1 MSLAETAAV
10 ASAAASS
17 VAAVNSESTL
27 EPGLEETE
35 PVQLDSLSKPA
46 DSSASSLS
54 ISVSV
59 SAAAISSASSIIATE
74 ANSSTTGEA
83 EAAHQEHNNSE
94 RPVDFQHAKNT
105 MTARTPS
112 SPLPSM
118 ASVSEDSGAAVK
130 QEPDTAAA
138 SLAKAE
144 AESQAPSSSAPTS
157 SSTATSPTPLS
168 SSPLSSTMVTI
179 DKGHPIP
186 TSNALSSSLKS
197 RLSASAPLSSLS
209 SVTPTTII
217 SPKPYPPFIP
227 AATASLSSF
236 SKSDSTQRARGASSV
251 YSAYPTHGSKHDDIH
266 IKSPPPTDNRQ
277 LGLHSA
283 AGDND
288 RDEEA
293 ESEEE
298 YEVVEEEEYEA
309 MEGYSELESESG
321 TVLGMDHDSGH
332 PDEQD
337 TDMIDVSAG
346 SSSPP
351 PSVKDSTL
359 PSSSAPGRERP
370 VSPGSPST
378 VASGDGPFSIS
389 AGGSGSKSPSPRL
402 APQQPDAA
410 DSPRSVKSPGGGIK
424 KDSKAGVTATTCA
437 NCGTT
442 STPLWRR
449 ASDGQT
455 ICNAC
460 GLYFKARNL
469 TRPPWLKRNM
479 VLKKDE
485 EGEDAEGQASSS
497 ASATASKDGVVVA
510 GSSPSNASEKSA
522 EEAQQAT
529 TTAPTY
535 EKEKPSEAC
544 PGDGSCKT
552 NGGQPC
558 TACAGV
564 TQQQTGRQ
572 NLVCANCRTTTT
584 PLWRRD
590 SSGNTICNACGLYF
604 KLHNV
609 HRPVTMKRAVIKRR
623 KRVNV
628 LANSPPLVPQQA
640 IHQQQQQQ
648 RIQQQQ
654 QQQQRMQ
661 HPSHPHPHP
670 HHQPPP
676 QYHQRLQYPKPLP
689 RPRSPPA
696 VSSIE
701 SNGHDGQGDHTGS
714 AAKRRRIQS
723 SNDPRG
729 EEYILPKP
737 PVNSQ
742 PEWSR
747 SGNHR
752 RSMSPIENIGSSE
765 QDHHHPGAP
774 HHHGS
779 PYSQPSSR
787 GQDPHG
793 HMRDHPPH
801 PNQPPRYPHHGGGQ
815 YVPQS
820 MTMSR
825 YPMYPPPPPRQH
837 QPGPPPS
844 LQQHPHPSQQ
854 HPQSSHSHA
863 PPSHPQHPQ
872 HHQPPHHM
880 HHQAPHG
887 YPQSAHSP
895 RDMDDGM
902 HPSSQHSSGWNQ
914 RLPGYATV
922 SSSSSNTR
930 LSSTGIVH
938 STGPPP
944 SSPPLYP
951 RYSHGGSQASYHH
964 QPYYGQGSS
973 QQGHDYHPS
982 ESPQPQAS
990 APPPPPPPS
999 QGGHHYSSGSSPVQG
1014 ASLPSSS
1021 GYATPY
1027 SERERGGSS
1036 VNGAGGPTHLPP
1048 ISLPHPA
1055 HAGHHQA
1062 LPRPADLMHATDQA
1076 PSSSHHHQFGQH
1088 RRQPSSPSTNMNGVA
1103 IGAPGSHPPPPPA
1116 PPTAPSA
1123 HAGVPANT
1131 DVLQQT
1137 RQDLQREVSHLSMLL
1152 GRAAAVLSG
1161 LDQALDPHMGAAQ
1174 PPPAA
1179 HSMHEGGSPISHGYA
1194 APHPPPPSHGHGG
1207 PMHVSA
1213 APQAGAPGPLT
1224 SDVTTNSALAS
1235 LMALSS
1241 SGGPGHAGVSARHD
1255 DREMQHHH
1263 GLPPPPPRYPQ
1274 SMSYS
1279 SYPLP
1284 RRS

>member
-1 MSLAETAAV
+1 MPLAETAAV

-27 EPGLEETE
+27 EQGLEETE
-35 PVQLDSLSKPA
+35 PSTAPVPLESCTKPI
-46 DSSASSLS
+46 DSSTPLS

-59 SAAAISSASSIIATE
+59 SAAAISSTSSIIATE

-83 EAAHQEHNNSE
+83 ETKQQELDNAEHS
-94 RPVDFQHAKNT
+94 VDFQHAKHS
-105 MTARTPS
+105 MTTRTPS
-112 SPLPSM
+112 SPLPSTT
-118 ASVSEDSGAAVK
+118 SVSEDLREAVK
-130 QEPDTAAA
+130 QEPDSATAPTAGA
-138 SLAKAE
+138 DAE
-144 AESQAPSSSAPTS
+144 KETPSSAPTS
-157 SSTATSPTPLS
+157 TSTAALSAPRSP
-168 SSPLSSTMVTI
+168 SPLSSTMVTI

-217 SPKPYPPFIP
+217 SPKPYPPFTP
-227 AATASLSSF
+227 ALASSLSSF
-236 SKSDSTQRARGASSV
+236 SKSDPTERARGTSSA
-251 YSAYPTHGSKHDDIH
+251 YSAYPTPGSKHDDVH
-266 IKSPPPTDNRQ
+266 IKSPTSVDQRQ
-277 LGLHSA
+277 HRLHST
-283 AGDND
+283 AGEVDQD
-288 RDEEA
+288 QGV

-298 YEVVEEEEYEA
+298 YEVVEEEEYEV

-321 TVLGMDHDSGH
+321 TVLGMEHGSGH

-351 PSVKDSTL
+351 PSYKDSTL
-359 PSSSAPGRERP
+359 PSSSATSRERP

-402 APQQPDAA
+402 ASQQPDAA

-424 KDSKAGVTATTCA
+424 KDSKVGVTATTCA

-455 ICNAC
+455 IC
-460 GLYFKARNL
+460 LYFKARNL

-485 EGEDAEGQASSS
+485 DTEDPEGHASSTT
-497 ASATASKDGVVVA
+497 SATASKDGVVA
-510 GSSPSNASEKSA
+510 GSSQSHTTEKSA
-522 EEAQQAT
+522 EETLKTSSTSAAD
-529 TTAPTY
+529 
-535 EKEKPSEAC
+535 EKEKQSEVC
-544 PGDGSCKT
+544 SGDGSCKA

-558 TACAGV
+558 TACASV

-640 IHQQQQQQ
+640 IQQQQQQQQ
-648 RIQQQQ
+648 RIQQQQQ

-723 SNDPRG
+723 SSDSRG

-737 PVNSQ
+737 PVNGQ
-742 PEWSR
+742 PDWNR

-765 QDHHHPGAP
+765 QDHHHPGP
-774 HHHGS
+774 SHHQGM
-779 PYSQPSSR
+779 Q
-787 GQDPHG
+787 Q
-793 HMRDHPPH
+793 
-801 PNQPPRYPHHGGGQ
+801 Q
-815 YVPQS
+815 
-820 MTMSR
+820 
-825 YPMYPPPPPRQH
+825 
-837 QPGPPPS
+837 GPPP
-844 LQQHPHPSQQ
+844 
-854 HPQSSHSHA
+854 
-863 PPSHPQHPQ
+863 
-872 HHQPPHHM
+872 
-880 HHQAPHG
+880 
-887 YPQSAHSP
+887 
-895 RDMDDGM
+895 
-902 HPSSQHSSGWNQ
+902 
-914 RLPGYATV
+914 
-922 SSSSSNTR
+922 
-930 LSSTGIVH
+930 
-938 STGPPP
+938 
-944 SSPPLYP
+944 
-951 RYSHGGSQASYHH
+951 
-964 QPYYGQGSS
+964 QGSS
-973 QQGHDYHPS
+973 QQGHDYHLS
-982 ESPQPQAS
+982 EAPQSQA
-990 APPPPPPPS
+990 AAAPPPPS

-1014 ASLPSSS
+1014 AAVPPSS

-1027 SERERGGSS
+1027 AERDRGGSS
-1036 VNGAGGPTHLPP
+1036 SNGAGGPTHLPP

-1062 LPRPADLMHATDQA
+1062 LPRPTDLMHPSDQA
-1076 PSSSHHHQFGQH
+1076 PASSHHHQFGQH
-1088 RRQPSSPSTNMNGVA
+1088 RRQPSSPPMNMNGVA
-1103 IGAPGSHPPPPPA
+1103 IGAPGNHPPPPPA
-1116 PPTAPSA
+1116 PPAAPSA

-1161 LDQALDPHMGAAQ
+1161 LDQALDPHIGAAQ
-1174 PPPAA
+1174 PPPTA
-1179 HSMHEGGSPISHGYA
+1179 HPMHEGGSPISHGYA

-1241 SGGPGHAGVSARHD
+1241 SGGPGHSGVSARHD

-1284 RRS
+1284 RRP